1 MWDGWWDEASSAEA
15 WRGSLAPS
23 AGAVVE
29 VAGGGGGRGV
39 RLVWESPKQGEHV
52 VSTGPGGGMLL
63 TFAVVG
69 EPAGADVSAVLMM
82 NKVEAAR
89 FDDAR
94 SVGRRSL
101 RPCSLIS
108 CLHACR
114 SVGRHRIRKHSAHI
128 GEDKHR

>member
-1 MWDGWWDEASSAEA
+1 M
-15 WRGSLAPS
+15 
-23 AGAVVE
+23 
-29 VAGGGGGRGV
+29 

-108 CLHACR
+108 CVLAP
-114 SVGRHRIRKHSAHI
+114 
-128 GEDKHR
+128 

>member
-23 AGAVVE
+23 AGAVVG
-29 VAGGGGGRGV
+29 GGGGGRGV

-108 CLHACR
+108 CVLAP
-114 SVGRHRIRKHSAHI
+114 
-128 GEDKHR
+128 

>member
-1 MWDGWWDEASSAEA
+1 
-15 WRGSLAPS
+15 
-23 AGAVVE
+23 
-29 VAGGGGGRGV
+29 
-39 RLVWESPKQGEHV
+39 
-52 VSTGPGGGMLL
+52 MLL

-108 CLHACR
+108 CVLAP
-114 SVGRHRIRKHSAHI
+114 
-128 GEDKHR
+128 